1 MKKIQLGS
9 IHERIRDR
17 DISLQYYL
25 TEEEKDRGRALYGIE
40 VKLESE
46 GKKEIEWTGAI
57 SDCQEKVKE
66 IGERL
71 IRCQVTPYVLLEV
84 VDDLFTQT
92 IAGES

>member
-17 DISLQYYL
+17 DIFVQYYL
-25 TEEEKDRGRALYGIE
+25 TEEEKGRSETLYGIE

-57 SDCQEKVKE
+57 SECYKKVKE
-66 IGERL
+66 LGERL
-71 IRCQVTPYVLLEV
+71 MRCQVTPYVLLEV